1 MLPPYPPTCIRP
13 CSVWALNGEGV
24 IFMPP
29 PHFFIFSPL
38 KNSVPRTLT
47 LIKKG
52 PLRPPQDTTAPRSSR
67 QSCRYLRV
75 PSRIQSGYLA
85 KVPSAA
91 PKTAPAHT
99 SEHPKSAQN
108 LPQTHQSHLSHY
120 TNDASEFPW
129 RVGCKAPKFNP
140 LINLKNLKGEYLYAM
155 TLYQFYPQALGPFF
169 MSFY

>member
-1 MLPPYPPTCIRP
+1 MDCV
-13 CSVWALNGEGV
+13 SVGLQMWRRVNRHPLAGAPE
-24 IFMPP
+24 
-29 PHFFIFSPL
+29 SPKIHAETHL
-38 KNSVPRTLT
+38 VAP
-47 LIKKG
+47 
-52 PLRPPQDTTAPRSSR
+52 TAPRSSR

-140 LINLKNLKGEYLYAM
+140 LINLKNLKGEYLYAI

>member
-1 MLPPYPPTCIRP
+1 MANLGHHT
-13 CSVWALNGEGV
+13 
-24 IFMPP
+24 
-29 PHFFIFSPL
+29 
-38 KNSVPRTLT
+38 T
-47 LIKKG
+47 
-52 PLRPPQDTTAPRSSR
+52 RPPLGHHGSHAAT
-67 QSCRYLRV
+67 CV
-75 PSRIQSGYLA
+75 CHLA
-85 KVPSAA
+85 SKVATSQKVPSAA

-140 LINLKNLKGEYLYAM
+140 LINLKNLKGEYLYAI